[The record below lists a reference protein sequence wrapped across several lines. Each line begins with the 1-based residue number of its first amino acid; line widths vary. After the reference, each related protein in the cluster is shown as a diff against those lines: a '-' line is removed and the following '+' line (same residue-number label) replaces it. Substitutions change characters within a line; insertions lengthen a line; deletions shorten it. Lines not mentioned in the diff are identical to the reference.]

1 MGGSS
6 RSTDVSYNQMA
17 EWYHP
22 IPAPW
27 SVLDFYSR
35 WPPGGVETIL
45 ATVFDIFVITYV
57 LGEIF
62 FPSKDIAMEGVNAN
76 LGHGEVLWWEAMG
89 GIKSENLKTSR
100 RYSHCTYRPAYMGQ
114 CLVRADVGE
123 DRWSYIT
130 CNVGLLAAPGPA
142 RLWNRLTFSFSWG
155 DTACTLPKYLLMLK
169 LILQAV
175 CFTIYIFYMFKKSN
189 AMQQVSSPTRKW
201 ELTRNKIK

>member
-1 MGGSS
+1 
-6 RSTDVSYNQMA
+6 MA
-17 EWYHP
+17 GWYHP

-89 GIKSENLKTSR
+89 GDGRHKKWKLENQSALLSLHLQASVHGTVLS
-100 RYSHCTYRPAYMGQ
+100 YGT
-114 CLVRADVGE
+114 DVGE

-155 DTACTLPKYLLMLK
+155 DNACTLSSYHLMLK
-169 LILQAV
+169 LILQTV
-175 CFTIYIFYMFKKSN
+175 CFTFYPLYMFKTVMPCNRS
-189 AMQQVSSPTRKW
+189 QVHPESES
-201 ELTRNKIK
+201 